1 MKNRSRQSAWD
12 TPGGMHPV
20 TQPLPGARLDRTD
33 RHNRRNTS
41 LFTAAV
47 VKEGNVP
54 AHREGREAEQKA
66 QKSFG
71 FVIGDEELRA
81 IGVWPG
87 VGHGELPCEHK
98 RDSV

>member
-1 MKNRSRQSAWD
+1 
-12 TPGGMHPV
+12 V

-66 QKSFG
+66 QKRWEDLA
-71 FVIGDEELRA
+71 V
-81 IGVWPG
+81 GVP
-87 VGHGELPCEHK
+87 VC
-98 RDSV
+98 SS